1 MDDIVEIQ
9 GVWVQ
14 LGGRSVLEDIHF
26 TLQKG
31 DFYGVIGP
39 NGGGKTTL
47 IKVILGLIQPWR
59 GEVRVEGARPE
70 AHRHRL
76 GYVPQYRTYD
86 FTYPLT
92 VGEMVLSGRLGL
104 ISGPFR
110 KYRAQDREKAREA
123 MERMGIGDLADRPI
137 GELSGG
143 QQQRAIIAR
152 ALVAEP
158 HALLLDEPTTHVD
171 PRMEEEFYEILR
183 SLQKQMA
190 ILLVTHDMTAVS
202 AYVDKIACLNR
213 RLYTHG
219 NREIDEDMLAAVYHC
234 PINLLA
240 HGIPHRV
247 LRSHEEEP

>member
-1 MDDIVEIQ
+1 MDTIVEMK
-9 GVWVQ
+9 GVWVRR
-14 LGGRSVLEDIHF
+14 GGRSVLEDIDF
-26 TLQKG
+26 ILEKG

-47 IKVILGLIQPWR
+47 IKVILGLIKPWK
-59 GEVRVEGARPE
+59 GEVLVEGKTPE
-70 AHRHRL
+70 TNRYLL

-92 VGEMVLSGRLGL
+92 VREMVLSGRMGL
-104 ISGPFR
+104 IAGPFR
-110 KYRAQDREKAREA
+110 KYHPEDHQKAETA
-123 MERMGIGDLADRPI
+123 MERMGIRDLSDRTI

-152 ALVAEP
+152 ALISEP

-183 SLQKQMA
+183 SLRKRMA
-190 ILLVTHDMTAVS
+190 ILLVTHDMTAIS

-213 RLYTHG
+213 RLFTHG
-219 NREIDEDMLAAVYHC
+219 TKEIDEDMLAAVYHC

-247 LRSHEEEP
+247 LRSHEDEP

>member
-1 MDDIVEIQ
+1 MEAIVEMK
-9 GVWVQ
+9 GVWVR

-26 TLQKG
+26 TLEKG

-47 IKVILGLIQPWR
+47 IKVILGLIRPWK
-59 GEVRVEGARPE
+59 GEVLVEGETPE
-70 AHRHRL
+70 KNRHLL

-86 FTYPLT
+86 FTYPMT
-92 VGEMVLSGRLGL
+92 VREMVLSGRMGL
-104 ISGPFR
+104 IAGPFR
-110 KYRAQDREKAREA
+110 RYREEDQERARAA
-123 MERMGIGDLADRPI
+123 MERMSIGDLSDRAI

-152 ALVAEP
+152 ALVSEP

-171 PRMEEEFYEILR
+171 PHMEEEFYEILR
-183 SLQKQMA
+183 SLQKRMA
-190 ILLVTHDMTAVS
+190 ILLVTHDMTAIS

-213 RLYTHG
+213 RLFTHG
-219 NREIDEDMLAAVYHC
+219 TKEIDEDMLSAVYHC

-247 LRSHEEEP
+247 LRSHEEKP

>member
-1 MDDIVEIQ
+1 MDTIIEIQ
-9 GVWVQ
+9 EVWVR
-14 LGGRSVLEDIHF
+14 LGGRSVLEDINF
-26 TLQKG
+26 TLEKG
-31 DFYGVIGP
+31 DFYGIIGP

-47 IKVILGLIQPWR
+47 IKVILGLIRPWK
-59 GEVRVEGARPE
+59 GTVRVEGEPPE
-70 AHRHRL
+70 RNRHLL

-92 VGEMVLSGRLGL
+92 VHEMVVSGRMGL

-110 KYRAQDREKAREA
+110 KYRQEDHDRARQV
-123 MERMGIGDLADRPI
+123 MERMGIADLSDRAI

-152 ALVAEP
+152 ALVSEP

-171 PRMEEEFYEILR
+171 PHMEEEFYEILR
-183 SLQKQMA
+183 TLQKRMA
-190 ILLVTHDMTAVS
+190 ILMVTHDMTAIS

-213 RLYTHG
+213 RLFTHG

>member
-1 MDDIVEIQ
+1 MVAIVEIR
-9 GVWVQ
+9 GVWVR
-14 LGGRSVLEDIHF
+14 LGGRSVLEDINF
-26 TLQKG
+26 TLEKG

-47 IKVILGLIQPWR
+47 IKVILGLVRPWK
-59 GEVRVEGARPE
+59 GEVRVEGDAPE
-70 AHRHRL
+70 VQRHRL

-92 VGEMVLSGRLGL
+92 VREMVLSGRLGL
-104 ISGPFR
+104 ITGPFR
-110 KYRAQDREKAREA
+110 KYHAIDYQRAEA
-123 MERMGIGDLADRPI
+123 AMKIMGITELSDRAI

-152 ALVAEP
+152 ALVSDP

-171 PRMEEEFYEILR
+171 PHMEEEFYEILR
-183 SLQKQMA
+183 TLQSRMA

-213 RLYTHG
+213 RLFTHG
-219 NREIDEDMLAAVYHC
+219 NHEIDEDMLAAVYHC

-240 HGIPHRV
+240 HGVPHRV
-247 LRSHEEEP
+247 LRSHEEES

>member
-1 MDDIVEIQ
+1 MDTIVEMR

-14 LGGRSVLEDIHF
+14 LGRRSVLEDIHF
-26 TLQKG
+26 TLEKG

-47 IKVILGLIQPWR
+47 IKVILGLIRPWK
-59 GEVRVEGARPE
+59 GVVLVEGETPE
-70 AHRHRL
+70 KNRHLL

-86 FTYPLT
+86 FTYPMT
-92 VGEMVLSGRLGL
+92 VREMVLSGRMGL
-104 ISGPFR
+104 IHGPFR
-110 KYRAQDREKAREA
+110 RYREEDQEKARTA
-123 MERMGIGDLADRPI
+123 MERMGIGDLSDRTI

-152 ALVAEP
+152 ALVSEP

-171 PRMEEEFYEILR
+171 PHMEEEFYEILR
-183 SLQKQMA
+183 SLQKRMA
-190 ILLVTHDMTAVS
+190 ILLVTHDMTAIS

-213 RLYTHG
+213 RLFTHG

-247 LRSHEEEP
+247 LRSHEEKP